1 MKPIFLIGF
10 MGSGKTTLG
19 RALEEATSLKFI
31 DLDDY
36 IEEHIGMSI
45 SEYFARMGEENFRSA
60 ERDALHEIADEED
73 VVVACGGGT
82 PCYFDNME
90 VMNSRGTTVWLNAS
104 RERLY
109 ERLIVAIDHRPLLKD
124 KSPDQIREFIDIS
137 LRKRHPYYSQA
148 QYLLP
153 SDLLENPR
161 EIASTIT
168 QFLQLTGLHHL
179 M

>member
-1 MKPIFLIGF
+1 

-19 RALEEATSLKFI
+19 HALKEATGLEFI

-36 IEEHIGMSI
+36 IEERIGMSI
-45 SEYFARMGEENFRSA
+45 SECFASMGEDKFRSA
-60 ERDALHEIADEED
+60 ERDALREIADRENI
-73 VVVACGGGT
+73 VVACGGGT

-90 VMNSRGTTVWLNAS
+90 VMNSLGTTVWLDAS

-124 KSPDQIREFIDIS
+124 KSPDQIREFIDSS

-148 QYLLP
+148 HYILP
-153 SDLLENPR
+153 SDMLESPR

-168 QFLQLTGLHHL
+168 QFLQLVGLHHL